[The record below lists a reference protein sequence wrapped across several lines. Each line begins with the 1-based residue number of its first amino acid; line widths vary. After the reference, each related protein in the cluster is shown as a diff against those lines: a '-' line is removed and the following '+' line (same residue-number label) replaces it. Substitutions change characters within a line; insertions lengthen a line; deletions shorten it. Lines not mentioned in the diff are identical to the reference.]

1 MIVVALKMIFRTWAR
16 NKMYIVISM
25 LSLVIGLTCSV
36 LLIGFVAYE
45 YSIAHSVH
53 ESDRWFL
60 LRQQSPFYKNG
71 EVMKNDGGTGSRAL
85 ELKEYFPEVEDYCV
99 FHEERYGFVVG
110 NRKQYTQQSYAVTVN
125 FPDIFCPEVL
135 GGNVK
140 TALSAPDGM
149 VVTRS
154 FALKHF
160 GKECPVGE
168 EMTYELQ
175 RVVNNRTEYYN
186 KMFRILAVI
195 DDRIPGF
202 LQYEQLF
209 GLPDSEISPDTKGW
223 MNTYFTFIKL
233 NKGIVARELERKFQ
247 EDEEYRKC
255 YNIFGKQELMPM
267 EEVYFSSSA
276 ESDLLKSRDRNTL
289 YLTGSI
295 AFVILLIACFNY
307 INISMTKAVQR
318 LKNINQQM
326 VFGAN
331 SREMQ
336 IQLIAETALQVF
348 LALGIAV
355 LLIHYILPAF
365 NRFML
370 SDLTLSSMLTGFSWW
385 VLSLLLLSLIILP
398 SVYIFFRIG
407 RKSVNGMM
415 RDGTIHRPKLV
426 VGMVVI
432 QFAVSV
438 VLLVVLFCMR
448 QQMNYI
454 GHMRPD
460 SEQILSLQF
469 LDGISMDEQK
479 VKDFRQQLIE
489 IPEVEDY
496 TSSAIL
502 SNGAVAVRE
511 RSAMISIA
519 DTRFLS
525 FYGIELLQGQ
535 GFDEDSQEN
544 EALVNEAFVKAWGLE
559 NPVNMELNFNGNY
572 RIVGVVKD
580 FVIDNFTR
588 EVQPL
593 LIEFD
598 QRGWESGWATV
609 IKVRPEH
616 RQKAIAKIETLIKK
630 IFNRDLTLIYRT
642 MSEIYGDLHQV
653 ENRMLQIVSLFTWVS
668 LFLTGLGLFGLAW
681 YSVEVRTK
689 EIGIR
694 KVNGAGKG
702 EILWLLCRWFIR
714 WINVS
719 LLIGI
724 PISLLLIQQ
733 WRMLYVYKP
742 DISLWIFVD
751 TVVIIWV
758 FGLLTVI
765 WQAWKT
771 AIVNPADIIKSE

>member
-1 MIVVALKMIFRTWAR
+1 MITVTLKMIFRTWAR

-25 LSLVIGLTCSV
+25 LSLIIGLACSV
-36 LLIGFVAYE
+36 LLIGFVSYE

-53 ESDRWFL
+53 DSDRWFL

-71 EVMKNDGGTGSRAL
+71 EVMKNNGGSGSLAL

-99 FHEERYGFVVG
+99 FHEERFGFMVE
-110 NRKQYTQQSYAVTVN
+110 NQKQYTYKSFAVSAN
-125 FPDIFCPEVL
+125 FADIFLPKVL

-140 TALSAPDGM
+140 TALSDPHGM
-149 VVTRS
+149 AVTRS
-154 FALKHF
+154 FALEHF
-160 GKECPVGE
+160 GKECPIGE

-175 RVVNNRTEYYN
+175 RVVDGRAEYYD
-186 KMFRILAVI
+186 KTFKILAVI

-202 LQYEQLF
+202 LQYNQLF

-223 MNTYFTFIKL
+223 INAYFTFIKL
-233 NKGIVARELERKFQ
+233 NKGIVAGELEKKFR
-247 EDEEYRKC
+247 EDEKYKKR
-255 YNIFGKQELMPM
+255 YNVRGKLELMPL
-267 EEVYFSSSA
+267 EEVYFSYSA
-276 ESDLLKSRDRNTL
+276 DSDLLKSRDKSTL
-289 YLTGSI
+289 YLAGSI
-295 AFVILLIACFNY
+295 ALVILLIACFNY

-385 VLSLLLLSLIILP
+385 VLPLLLLSLIILP
-398 SVYIFFRIG
+398 SVYIYFRIG
-407 RKSVNGMM
+407 RKSVNGML
-415 RDGTIHRPKLV
+415 RDGVIHRPKLV
-426 VGMVVI
+426 VGMVVA
-432 QFAVSV
+432 QFTISV
-438 VLLVVLFCMR
+438 VLLVLLFCMR

-454 GHMRPD
+454 GRMRPD
-460 SEQILSLQF
+460 SEQILALQF
-469 LDGISMDEQK
+469 LDRLSGDEQK
-479 VKDFRQQLIE
+479 VKDFRQQLIK
-489 IPEVEDY
+489 IPEISDY

-502 SNGAVAVRE
+502 SSGAIAVRE
-511 RSAMISIA
+511 RSAMISRA

-525 FYGIELLQGQ
+525 FYGIELLQGK
-535 GFDEDSQEN
+535 GFDENSQEN
-544 EALVNEAFVKAWGLE
+544 DALVNEAFVKNWGLE

-572 RIVGVVKD
+572 RIVGVVRN

-598 QRGWESGWATV
+598 QGGWESGWATV
-609 IKVRPEH
+609 IKVKPEN
-616 RQKAIAKIETLIKK
+616 REKAVLKIEALSKK
-630 IFNRDLTLIYRT
+630 IFNRELTLEYSTMAEIYRD
-642 MSEIYGDLHQV
+642 MHKI

-694 KVNGAGKG
+694 KVNGAGRG
-702 EILWLLCRWFIR
+702 EILWLLCRWFMR
-714 WINVS
+714 WISVS

-724 PISLLLIQQ
+724 PISVLLIHQ
-733 WRMLYVYKP
+733 WRMQYVYKP
-742 DISLWIFVD
+742 DISLWIFVA
-751 TVVIIWV
+751 TALIIWV

-771 AIVNPADIIKSE
+771 AIVNPADIIKTE